1 MIDVDVSNRA
11 HPLFLFRLMK
21 NREGRGELCDKSF
34 ASKQLS
40 RTIKRNQRRYIRYE
54 T

>member
-34 ASKQLS
+34 SSKRLS
-40 RTIKRNQRRYIRYE
+40 RTIKPQHHRYIRYE